1 MIYSWIWRKLPGGR
15 KLKVAQLVTLISLA
29 VTILFLVIFPAID
42 VIFIEPP
49 VVEH

>member
-15 KLKVAQLVTLISLA
+15 VLKVLQVAALFCFVVTL
-29 VTILFLVIFPAID
+29 LFLVVFPAID

-49 VVEH
+49 VVGQ